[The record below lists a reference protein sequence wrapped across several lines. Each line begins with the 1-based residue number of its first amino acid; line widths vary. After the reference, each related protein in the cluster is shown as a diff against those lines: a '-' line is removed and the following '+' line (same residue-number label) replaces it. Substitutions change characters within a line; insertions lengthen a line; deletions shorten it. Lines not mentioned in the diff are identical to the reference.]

1 MAAQTDFW
9 GDIAPATVR
18 TPVAILR
25 EQASLLGTK
34 TENLIEAAVETG
46 ISQGRFQHRFNL
58 VVPALDNYTYQLF
71 RIEHGID
78 LYPLR
83 VFDKEILGL
92 NTEDDFVDWLRN
104 RLSSDDTKKIIGNLL
119 AQVNS

>member
-46 ISQGRFQHRFNL
+46 ISQGRFQYRFNL

>member
-34 TENLIEAAVETG
+34 TANLIEAAVETETSKG
-46 ISQGRFQHRFNL
+46 DFRHLFNL
-58 VVPALDNYTYQLF
+58 VVPALNNYTYRLF
-71 RIEHGID
+71 AIQHGINF
-78 LYPLR
+78 YPVR
-83 VFDKEILGL
+83 VFHEELDLK
-92 NTEDDFVDWLRN
+92 TEDDFIDWLRSK
-104 RLSSDDTKKIIGNLL
+104 LSSDDTKKIIGNLL